1 MKMKKWSSQWTQF
14 IQLRK
19 EAWKKKKFMTTWSPE
34 FFSGF
39 FMQLHKL
46 HSLLRSFLHFIF
58 YFSQDTRIINLV
70 FLLFLVIKIMASI
83 LLTVF
88 PWCFW
93 KLLHLPKVGWISSV
107 SIKSKAG
114 ITVELA
120 TAFEV
125 IALNF
130 WCILNSQFLPAK
142 RSYFAFVIMHVLRMQ
157 PCGFAMWRVYY
168 PNEFASPTPPAPF
181 PPPNQPPQAESCWL
195 LHYFLFQESS

>member
-1 MKMKKWSSQWTQF
+1 MQAKSNAPSYFILMIYEINHMWTAEMKWKWRNDRHSEHNLYNCVKKP
-14 IQLRK
+14 
-19 EAWKKKKFMTTWSPE
+19 EKKKKFRIPWSPE

-130 WCILNSQFLPAK
+130 WCILNSQFPSSKTVLFCIRHYACK
-142 RSYFAFVIMHVLRMQ
+142 NATQWLCHV
-157 PCGFAMWRVYY
+157 
-168 PNEFASPTPPAPF
+168 AS
-181 PPPNQPPQAESCWL
+181 L
-195 LHYFLFQESS
+195 LS

>member
-1 MKMKKWSSQWTQF
+1 MIYQINHMWTAEMKWKWRNDRRSEHNLYNCVKKP
-14 IQLRK
+14 
-19 EAWKKKKFMTTWSPE
+19 EKKKNSGPLE
-34 FFSGF
+34 VLNFFQASLCNYINCVRCYDHF
-39 FMQLHKL
+39 FI
-46 HSLLRSFLHFIF
+46 FIF

-70 FLLFLVIKIMASI
+70 FLLFLVIKTMASI

-130 WCILNSQFLPAK
+130 WCILNSQFPSSKTVLFCICHNACK
-142 RSYFAFVIMHVLRMQ
+142 NATQWLCHV
-157 PCGFAMWRVYY
+157 
-168 PNEFASPTPPAPF
+168 AS
-181 PPPNQPPQAESCWL
+181 L
-195 LHYFLFQESS
+195 LS

>member
-1 MKMKKWSSQWTQF
+1 M
-14 IQLRK
+14 
-19 EAWKKKKFMTTWSPE
+19 
-34 FFSGF
+34 
-39 FMQLHKL
+39 
-46 HSLLRSFLHFIF
+46 
-58 YFSQDTRIINLV
+58 
-70 FLLFLVIKIMASI
+70 LFLVIKTMASI

-130 WCILNSQFLPAK
+130 WCILNSQFPSSK
-142 RSYFAFVIMHVLRMQ
+142 TVLFCICHNACKKQ
-157 PCGFAMWRVYY
+157 PSGFAMWRVYY

-195 LHYFLFQESS
+195 LHYFLFQESSILSDTSNNQGSVLADLTLVTRIIHCQFPNANSPTAKPLENRDMCGK